1 MGENSPNLVT
11 LIGPESRKWVANIE
25 ISDKLKIPSQPWRRR
40 GLRVARYYIFVHT
53 KITNFVISWMA
64 LEWKTLLRLIA
75 ICYILRAVDMFC
87 GHLVYFTF
95 WYVVPK

>member
-1 MGENSPNLVT
+1 
-11 LIGPESRKWVANIE
+11 
-25 ISDKLKIPSQPWRRR
+25 
-40 GLRVARYYIFVHT
+40 
-53 KITNFVISWMA
+53 MA